1 MTRFREGL
9 RATLAVL
16 ALVVCVWPALAQTPP
31 PAKVTELIEILSDPA
46 VRAWLDAQSDA
57 EISTAPAPGS
67 AENAPMMSSGLA
79 MIRSNGQD
87 LIAAFPTLPAQ
98 FARAQSILLSEFK
111 EQGLV
116 VIMALIAGFVAAGIG
131 LDQLLRS
138 RTGGYR
144 DWMKAFPT
152 TNPAGRLKGLGA
164 RFLYAVMLIAAFVI
178 GSVGVFLLFDWPPLL
193 REIVLAFLS
202 VAIIIR
208 IALMLC
214 RVAFLP
220 PFLGLPGAANYRV
233 VVMSDARAAH
243 WYRWVGILVG
253 WFTFVGTTLGLMQTF
268 GFDEPGRVAVGVV
281 AGLVQLLLVLAAI
294 WLRPAEAATE
304 HHRISPNATSWLL
317 TAFFVTLWLLRVSGV
332 YTAFW
337 LLFAAVA
344 LPLAIAA
351 TRSAVH
357 HLLRAPE
364 DDSEPFPN
372 VTIAVIDRG
381 LRVCLILVSA
391 LLLARAWGL
400 GLDGMTGG
408 DSTQMRL
415 LRGGLS
421 AVVILLAADFG
432 WSVIKAMIARRLNE
446 DMPEAAE
453 GHATTVTPKQARLR
467 TLLPIVQNILFA
479 VILVMALLMVL
490 SSLGIEIAPLIAGA
504 GVVGV
509 AIGFGAQT
517 LVKDVISGMF
527 YLLDDA
533 FRVGEYIETG
543 THKGSVESFS
553 LRSVKLRHHRG
564 YLTTVPFG
572 ELGAVQNMSRDW
584 VIDKFSVTVGY
595 NTDMEALRK
604 LIKKLGAELAAD
616 PEFAP
621 HVIEPMKMQGV
632 QSFGDYGIAVGLKMT
647 TRPGQQFQM
656 RRRAYVRL
664 KQIFAENGIEIPFP
678 TVHVQGSGDAAET
691 AAKAFIA
698 DKAAKAAAAAPA
710 S

>member
-1 MTRFREGL
+1 
-9 RATLAVL
+9 
-16 ALVVCVWPALAQTPP
+16 
-31 PAKVTELIEILSDPA
+31 
-46 VRAWLDAQSDA
+46 
-57 EISTAPAPGS
+57 
-67 AENAPMMSSGLA
+67 MMSSGLA
-79 MIRSNGQD
+79 MIRSRGQD
-87 LIAAFPTLPAQ
+87 LIRAFPGLPVQ
-98 FARAQSILLSEFK
+98 FERARMVLLIEFE

-116 VIMALIAGFVAAGIG
+116 AIVALIAGFVAAGIG
-131 LDQLLRS
+131 LDKLLRS
-138 RTGGYR
+138 RMGGYR
-144 DWMKAFPT
+144 DWMNAIPT
-152 TNPAGRLKGLGA
+152 SIPAGRLRGLGV
-164 RFLYAVMLIAAFVI
+164 RFLYAMLSIAAFVI
-178 GSVGVFLLFDWPPLL
+178 GSAGVFLLFDWPPLL
-193 REIVLAFLS
+193 REIVLAFLT

-208 IALMLC
+208 TALMLC

-220 PFLGLPGAANYRV
+220 PFLGLRGAANYRV
-233 VVMSDARAAH
+233 VVMSDARATH
-243 WYRWVGILVG
+243 WYRWVGLLVG
-253 WFTFVGTTLGLMQTF
+253 WFTLVGATLGLMKTF
-268 GFDEPGRVAVGVV
+268 GFDEPGRIAVGIV
-281 AGLVQLLLVLAAI
+281 AGLVQLLLGLAAI
-294 WLRPAEAATE
+294 WLRPAETATE
-304 HHRISPNATSWLL
+304 HRRIREKATSWLL
-317 TAFFVTLWLLRVSGV
+317 TAFFVITWLLRVSGV

-344 LPLAIAA
+344 LPAAISASR
-351 TRSAVH
+351 TAVH

-364 DDSEPFPN
+364 DGSNPFPQ

-381 LRVCLILVSA
+381 LRVCIILASA
-391 LLLARAWGL
+391 LLLAQAWGL
-400 GLDGMTGG
+400 GLAGMAEG
-408 DSTQMRL
+408 DSTQERL

-432 WSVIKAMIARRLNE
+432 WSVIKAMIARRLNG
-446 DMPEAAE
+446 DIPDTAE
-453 GHATTVTPKQARLR
+453 GHSTTVTPKQARLR

-479 VILVMALLMVL
+479 VILVMVVLMVL

-517 LVKDVISGMF
+517 VVKDVISGMF

-553 LRSVKLRHHRG
+553 LRSVKLHHHRG

-595 NTDMEALRK
+595 KTDMEVLRK
-604 LIKKLGAELAAD
+604 LIKKLGVELAAD

-621 HVIEPMKMQGV
+621 NVIEPLKMQGV

-664 KQIFAENGIEIPFP
+664 KQIFEESGIEIPFP
-678 TVHVQGSGDAAET
+678 TVHVQGGGDAAET

-698 DKAAKAAAAAPA
+698 GKAAKAASAAQ
-710 S
+710 SS